1 MKIKSA
7 REQGV
12 VVRGFNARRLVVCA
26 PNSLEPM
33 TVSVPLREIR
43 QVAVLGID
51 PAETERRFTVA
62 CQIDSDKWVRL
73 GVFESASE
81 ADSLIR
87 ACASA
92 MAGTRWT
99 QAWITLGL
107 SVVVGFFF
115 LVLANLFQMASWGK
129 AEELVAQPVPMTQEE
144 QAQAQAKADAAVA
157 AAAAGSVA
165 TPPAPVAP
173 VGGVEQPPAVAAPAP
188 VPNIPQAPVAAGQQ
202 DQALKEFFGNQP
214 AKK

>member
-1 MKIKSA
+1 MRMKIKSA

-12 VVRGFNARRLVVCA
+12 VVRGFNARRLVVGA

-33 TVSVPLREIR
+33 TVSVPLREVR
-43 QVAVLGID
+43 QVAVLGVD
-51 PAETERRFTVA
+51 PTETERRFTVA

-81 ADSLIR
+81 ADALIR

-99 QAWITLGL
+99 QVWITLGL

-129 AEELVAQPVPMTQEE
+129 AEELIAQPVPMTQEE
-144 QAQAQAKADAAVA
+144 QAQAQAEAAAQGAVQPQVAAPAAPLVAGEQPAAVA
-157 AAAAGSVA
+157 APVV
-165 TPPAPVAP
+165 PPV
-173 VGGVEQPPAVAAPAP
+173 VQQAPA
-188 VPNIPQAPVAAGQQ
+188 AAGQQ